1 MPQPNMQQ
9 ILKQAQKMQQDML
22 AAQEALKDEVVEASA
37 GGGMV
42 TVKVTGD
49 LVVKSIT
56 IDPDAVDPEDVE
68 MLQDLV
74 LAATNE
80 ALRSA
85 QELASAKLGG
95 ITGGLTRRSGR
106 PRSARGS
113 RPDSRACTPRPYSG

>member
-1 MPQPNMQQ
+1 MSQPDLQALLARAQEMQS
-9 ILKQAQKMQQDML
+9 KL
-22 AAQEALKDEVVEASA
+22 AAAQRDLARRTVEASS

-42 TVKVTGD
+42 TAVVSGELRVASLRIDPSLLATGD
-49 LVVKSIT
+49 R
-56 IDPDAVDPEDVE
+56 E

-95 ITGGLTRRSGR
+95 ITGGLTGGLGDLGL
-106 PRSARGS
+106 PGL
-113 RPDSRACTPRPYSG
+113 